1 MSTLR
6 STTMNPCLRFAAS
19 CLVLSTALAAQC
31 GSNSL
36 GTPFTANNG
45 GSNGWGVFVDLQV
58 TNPLGVVV
66 CAIDTNAGTTAVSTP
81 FTVDVYVTPGTYTTV
96 HGVPGAWRRVATGS
110 GLAAGNSVPA
120 LTTMAEPFYL
130 PPGNYGIAFYHYG
143 VTSVRYTNGTGTNQN
158 FSNADLAIT
167 AGLVRST
174 FFGTP
179 TAGSIFTPRVWNGT
193 FYYDV
198 PSPTSLAG
206 SGFFAE
212 GCAGSLGVSRLS
224 ASAAP
229 RLGTVIALNLDNLP
243 LSAGVL
249 MTGFSNTMSVFGPL
263 PLNLGLFGAPACSAN
278 VNPDATLFVFGS
290 GNTAS
295 ALFGIPNS
303 AAVQALALYNQAL
316 VLDPGVNALGGVT
329 SDALALSIGL

>member
-1 MSTLR
+1 MKT
-6 STTMNPCLRFAAS
+6 CLPLAAS
-19 CLVLSTALAAQC
+19 LALLAAAASAQC

-36 GTPFTANNG
+36 ATPFTANNG

-81 FTVDVYVTPGTYTTV
+81 FTVDVYVTPTSYLSV
-96 HGVPGAWRRVATGS
+96 HGVPAAWRLVATGS
-110 GLAAGNSVPA
+110 GVAAGSGVPA
-120 LTTMAEPFYL
+120 LTTMAQPFHL
-130 PPGNYGIAFYHYG
+130 PAGSYGLAFYHYG
-143 VTSVRYTNGTGTNQN
+143 VTSVRYTNGTGSNQN

-179 TAGSIFTPRVWNGT
+179 TAGSTFTPRVWNGG

-206 SGFFAE
+206 AGFFAA
-212 GCAGSLGVSRLS
+212 GCAGSLGISKLS

-229 RLGTVIALNLDNLP
+229 RLGTVISLNIDNLP
-243 LSAGVL
+243 MSAGVL

-295 ALFGIPNS
+295 TLFGIPNS
-303 AAVQALALYNQAL
+303 TAVQALALYNQAL